1 MSKPSASRRICTSCV
16 IASVAMIAVA
26 LIAFYSGQTSNGLCR
41 FVFVFSVPVK
51 TIAPSAREHMKASFA
66 SLPLGFEQNYGQ
78 TDPQVK
84 YMAHANGYTLFLTSH
99 DAVFAFHR
107 KPSTS
112 ERPTGHGPLALPA
125 KNDRRLNPTRKR

>member
-1 MSKPSASRRICTSCV
+1 
-16 IASVAMIAVA
+16 
-26 LIAFYSGQTSNGLCR
+26 
-41 FVFVFSVPVK
+41 
-51 TIAPSAREHMKASFA
+51 MKASFA

-99 DAVFAFHR
+99 DAVFAFHGNS
-107 KPSTS
+107 STS

-125 KNDRRLNPTRKR
+125 KNESQAQPNSEAVIRMQLVGGNSNALVAASDQLPGKSNYIRSQNPKNWHMTLHPRECSH